1 LFKYITIIVF
11 LGLSILGAEEQ
22 KVEKQPNLVQ
32 LKAQKEA
39 LKLKL
44 EAYALKKKIIEM
56 ENFFEK
62 NRVEKKERE
71 ERERALIKLKRD
83 LRSKSKHHV
92 QQRG

>member
-1 LFKYITIIVF
+1 MFKYLYLTVF
-11 LGLSILGAEEQ
+11 LGLSLIIAAEQ
-22 KVEKQPNLVQ
+22 SNLDRLKVEKQ
-32 LKAQKEA
+32 A

-44 EAYALKKKIIEM
+44 ETYTLKKKIIEM

-83 LRSKSKHHV
+83 LRSKSRHRARK
-92 QQRG
+92 RG

>member
-1 LFKYITIIVF
+1 MFKYLYLTVF
-11 LGLSILGAEEQ
+11 LGLSLIIAAEQ
-22 KVEKQPNLVQ
+22 SNLDRLKVEKQ
-32 LKAQKEA
+32 A

-44 EAYALKKKIIEM
+44 ETYTLKKKIIEM

-83 LRSKSKHHV
+83 LRSKSKHRATK
-92 QQRG
+92 RG

>member
-1 LFKYITIIVF
+1 MFKYLYLTVF
-11 LGLSILGAEEQ
+11 LGLSLMIAAEQ
-22 KVEKQPNLVQ
+22 SNLDRLKVEKQ
-32 LKAQKEA
+32 A

-44 EAYALKKKIIEM
+44 ETYTLKKKIIEM

-83 LRSKSKHHV
+83 LRSKSRHRARK
-92 QQRG
+92 RG

>member
-1 LFKYITIIVF
+1 MFKYLYLTVF
-11 LGLSILGAEEQ
+11 LGLSLIIAAEQ
-22 KVEKQPNLVQ
+22 SNLDRLKVEKQ
-32 LKAQKEA
+32 A

-44 EAYALKKKIIEM
+44 ETYTLKKKIIEM

-83 LRSKSKHHV
+83 LRSKRRHRARK
-92 QQRG
+92 RG